1 MYPLIP
7 GFFDR
12 TTAALL
18 ARGAAAVYGDHDG
31 MQAWAGEQEW
41 SCEAAECQ
49 RTETFG
55 LVARTAERE
64 QSRDGS
70 ATLVV
75 FRGTRDLR
83 NWLTDLDCA
92 KAAYW
97 IHGREARI
105 HRGFWNAWQSVREE
119 IAALV
124 QQRRVTLAGHSLGGA
139 LAMLAGIDL
148 AQSGVEV
155 AGVYTF
161 GQPRVGDS
169 AFRRQYDSALG
180 SRTFRVVAPGDVVP
194 CVPYLLGAYLHAG
207 REMFLDCG
215 LRTADC
221 GLNAAHCTEGVRFC
235 EKLLREAEANWH
247 ALRNHRFTPLEA
259 HSIVNYTALVSP
271 RLAQVPFNPQSA
283 IRNPQS
289 I

>member
-1 MYPLIP
+1 MSPFIP

-18 ARGAAAVYGDHDG
+18 ARGAAAVYGERDG
-31 MQAWAGEQEW
+31 MAAWADEQGW
-41 SCEAAECQ
+41 PGAAVECA
-49 RTETFG
+49 RTETLGF
-55 LVARTAERE
+55 VATEKEQEPGRTGEAW
-64 QSRDGS
+64 
-70 ATLVV
+70 VV

-83 NWLTDLDCA
+83 NWLTDLDCT
-92 KAAYW
+92 KTPYW
-97 IHGREARI
+97 IHGQGARI
-105 HRGFWNAWQSVREE
+105 HRGFWKAWCSVREE
-119 IAALV
+119 VAAMV
-124 QQRRVTLAGHSLGGA
+124 QHRRVTLAGHSLGGA

-221 GLNAAHCTEGVRFC
+221 GFGDRDE
-235 EKLLREAEANWH
+235 
-247 ALRNHRFTPLEA
+247 
-259 HSIVNYTALVSP
+259 
-271 RLAQVPFNPQSA
+271 
-283 IRNPQS
+283 
-289 I
+289 

>member
-31 MQAWAGEQEW
+31 MAAWAGEQQW
-41 SCEAAECQ
+41 SCAAAESS
-49 RTETFG
+49 RTDTFG
-55 LVARTAERE
+55 LVALPKEQN
-64 QSRDGS
+64 QSRDAS

-92 KAAYW
+92 KTAYW
-97 IHGREARI
+97 IHGRETRI
-105 HRGFWNAWQSVREE
+105 HRGFWHAWQSVREE
-119 IAALV
+119 VAAIV

-148 AQSGVEV
+148 VQSGVEV

-161 GQPRVGDS
+161 GQPRVGNA
-169 AFRRQYDSALG
+169 AFMRQYNSALG
-180 SRTFRVVAPGDVVP
+180 SRSFRIVAPGDIIP
-194 CVPYLLGAYLHAG
+194 CVPYLLGAYRHAG
-207 REMFLDCG
+207 REMFIDRG

-221 GLNAAHCTEGVRFC
+221 GSKGARCAEGVRLG
-235 EKLLREAEANWH
+235 EKLIRETEANWH
-247 ALRNHRFTPLEA
+247 ALRHHRFTPLAA
-259 HSIVNYTALVSP
+259 HSIVNYTTLVSQ
-271 RLAQVPFNPQSA
+271 RVAHVPFNPQSA
-283 IRNPQS
+283 FRNPQS
-289 I
+289 T